1 MRKLLCLLTLI
12 ALPALAQDYPSR
24 PVRFVNGFT
33 QGGGS
38 DLSGRIFADRLTE
51 MWKQQVIVEN
61 KPGAGGS
68 ISADHVHKSPADGYT
83 VLIFANTHLISQVV
97 YPNVAVDMMSDFVPI
112 ALVTNAPLVVAVN
125 PSKVAAKNLRDFT
138 AMLRAEP
145 GKHAY
150 TACNVAA
157 APHFAMEI
165 YKNALGLNALH
176 VPHKGCGPATTD
188 LVAGHIG
195 IGAITLATALPF
207 IRQGK
212 LQPIALLSAERS
224 VAAPEIPTMRD
235 SGIAELKTFG
245 FENYYGFAV
254 HKNTPP
260 AIVQQLEAAVLKAA
274 AMPDLRKRVEGVGI
288 EMFVRDAKAMHA
300 MMRADL
306 ETLVGTA
313 KAMNIRHE

>member
-1 MRKLLCLLTLI
+1 
-12 ALPALAQDYPSR
+12 
-24 PVRFVNGFT
+24 
-33 QGGGS
+33 
-38 DLSGRIFADRLTE
+38 
-51 MWKQQVIVEN
+51 
-61 KPGAGGS
+61 
-68 ISADHVHKSPADGYT
+68 
-83 VLIFANTHLISQVV
+83 
-97 YPNVAVDMMSDFVPI
+97 
-112 ALVTNAPLVVAVN
+112 
-125 PSKVAAKNLRDFT
+125 
-138 AMLRAEP
+138 
-145 GKHAY
+145 
-150 TACNVAA
+150 
-157 APHFAMEI
+157 
-165 YKNALGLNALH
+165 

-207 IRQGK
+207 ILQGK